1 MCTWFHSCLKFTF
14 SDTLLQIGN
23 TAHVSNVAYRQYM
36 AFVCGI
42 VLFCVGFWGD
52 WLGLDFLRVF
62 LYLVLHATFSYM
74 YVFPFKFK
82 CYSSCHEILNIIYF
96 LSLSFYMYLGRPV
109 IFWVDINRNMGFSW
123 TWLSWCLIYTV
134 KYIFE
139 YRPES
144 CWYVCKYAKVSF
156 C

>member
-23 TAHVSNVAYRQYM
+23 TAHVSNVAHRQYG
-36 AFVCGI
+36 FCLWNCVILCGF
-42 VLFCVGFWGD
+42 LGGLTWVGF
-52 WLGLDFLRVF
+52 FAVF

-82 CYSSCHEILNIIYF
+82 CNSSCHEILNIIYF
-96 LSLSFYMYLGRPV
+96 LSLSFYMYLWRPV
-109 IFWVDINRNMGFSW
+109 IFWVDIYRNMGFSW
-123 TWLSWCLIYTV
+123 TGLSCCLIYTV